1 MGAYVK
7 LLVKEGTNLVPRP
20 FTSKPHFSYSCKIGS
35 GYEMGE
41 ALSDLVKTWVPASN
55 LLGIN
60 LGTNRAYESDSTLIT
75 IKK

>member
-1 MGAYVK
+1 
-7 LLVKEGTNLVPRP
+7 
-20 FTSKPHFSYSCKIGS
+20 
-35 GYEMGE
+35 MGE

>member
-1 MGAYVK
+1 
-7 LLVKEGTNLVPRP
+7 
-20 FTSKPHFSYSCKIGS
+20 
-35 GYEMGE
+35 MGE

-60 LGTNRAYESDSTLIT
+60 LGTNRAYESDFTLIT